1 MFMVDKVRKPREQ
14 GPSVLP
20 VLEQLFA
27 CYPALFGADFLPL
40 KLGIFHEILAQHP
53 DKFDKESLK
62 AALGVHTRS
71 TRYLQSVAAGAMRH
85 DLSGVAV
92 EPLAPEHIYLAIME
106 LHRRRQGRSK
116 VDLKPQLLTQLTAAF
131 EASGLSR
138 EEYAALVHVN
148 LAEAEVPL
156 CEAFAA
162 LDAVLAKDTALL
174 RAFQQSGKSIEAF
187 ADMYGLQQA
196 DVQRALA
203 RA

>member
-1 MFMVDKVRKPREQ
+1 MVDKVRKPREQ

-20 VLEQLFA
+20 VLEKLFE
-27 CYPALFGADFLPL
+27 CYPALFGAEFLPL
-40 KLGIFHEILAQHP
+40 KLGVFHEILAQHP

-71 TRYLQSVAAGAMRH
+71 TRYLQSVAAGKTRH
-85 DLSGVAV
+85 DLTGTAV

-106 LHRRRQGRSK
+106 LYRRRQGRSK
-116 VDLKPQLLTQLTAAF
+116 VDLKPQLLTQLTQAF
-131 EASGLSR
+131 EASGLGR

-148 LAEAEVPL
+148 LAEANASL
-156 CEAFAA
+156 CEAFAV

-174 RAFQQSGKSIEAF
+174 RAYQQSGKTPGEF
-187 ADMYGLQQA
+187 ADMYGLSLA

-203 RA
+203 LA